1 MEANPSTK
9 PAAGATKRGTSRS
22 ARERLLAAADE
33 LFYETGIHSI
43 GIDKVIERAGVAK
56 ASLYDVFGSKDELI
70 RSYLQARADTRRA
83 RLETR
88 LAKHT
93 SPRERLNAVF
103 EVIAESFAE
112 PRYRGCAFTRAN
124 AEAAPTSAVK
134 AICDDYRGWLRD
146 LFASIVKEA
155 GGARPD
161 AVGRQMLM
169 LYDGAAVAAQ
179 LDGDVGAAKGAR
191 TAALMMLD
199 AAVAAKRS
207 TTST

>member
-1 MEANPSTK
+1 MESKQSTVASK
-9 PAAGATKRGTSRS
+9 RAAAGS

-70 RSYLQARADTRRA
+70 RSYLQARAETRRA

-103 EVIAESFAE
+103 DVIAESFAE
-112 PRYRGCAFTRAN
+112 PHYRGCAFTRAN

-134 AICDDYRGWLRD
+134 QICDDYRGWLRD
-146 LFASIVKEA
+146 LFATIVRDA
-155 GGARPD
+155 GGARAD
-161 AVGRQMLM
+161 AVSRQILM

-179 LDGDVGAAKGAR
+179 LDGDVGAAKAAR
-191 TAALMMLD
+191 AAALMMLD
-199 AAVAAKRS
+199 HAVAAKRAM
-207 TTST
+207 T